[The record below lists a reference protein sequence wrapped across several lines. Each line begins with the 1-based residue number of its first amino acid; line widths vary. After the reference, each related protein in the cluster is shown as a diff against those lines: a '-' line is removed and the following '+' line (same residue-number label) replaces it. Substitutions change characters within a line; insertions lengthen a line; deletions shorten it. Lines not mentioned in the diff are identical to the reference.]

1 MTDLYN
7 TLGVSKTC
15 SEQEL
20 KKAYRKLALK
30 YHPDRNP
37 GKESEEKFKEISSA
51 YDILS
56 NKEKRVLYDKYGME
70 GLQSHAAQS
79 QNNPFDLFS
88 NLFSNGG
95 GGGQFM
101 NQKTRTKDRVEKI
114 GINLEDIYNNKIYSL
129 NINKKVICSFCLGT
143 GAKER
148 HLVKTCNKCNGT
160 GKVIHMQQLGPGF
173 ISQTQV
179 TCNNCNGRGKYI
191 NEMDKCKV
199 CSGKKVVQER
209 KKYSLHLK
217 RSMKN
222 NEKIVFEGES
232 DQYPDVDEYG
242 NLIIILVFN
251 EHPRYKI
258 VKGIDLI
265 MTYDIGLVDAL
276 CDFTFY
282 IQHLDNRVLEIECN
296 SIIQPGS
303 KKVIYNEGMTKVGNL
318 IIEFNVKLPKHLS
331 DERKQYLKKL
341 LPSSKLNENKYNA
354 EPIKVSI
361 HNYNNVDEPTGN
373 EYSQQPRQENIECA
387 QQ

>member
-1 MTDLYN
+1 MSDLYD

-37 GKESEEKFKEISSA
+37 GKESEEKFKSISSA

-56 NKEKRVLYDKYGME
+56 NKEKRVLYDKYGMD
-70 GLQSHAAQS
+70 GLQTHAAHS
-79 QNNPFDLFS
+79 QENPFNLFS

-95 GGGQFM
+95 GPTFR

-114 GINLEDIYNNKIYSL
+114 GINIEDIYNNKVYSL
-129 NINKKVICSFCLGT
+129 NINRKVICNNCLGT

-160 GKVIHMQQLGPGF
+160 GTVIHMQQLGPGF

-179 TCNNCNGRGKYI
+179 SCNKCNGKGKYI

-199 CSGKKVVQER
+199 CFGKKVVQER

-251 EHPRYKI
+251 EHPCYKI
-258 VKGIDLI
+258 KRDVDLV
-265 MTYDIGLVDAL
+265 MTYDISLVDAL
-276 CDFTFY
+276 CDCTFF

-303 KKVIYNEGMTKVGNL
+303 KKVIYNEGMTEIGNL
-318 IIEFNVKLPKHLS
+318 IIEFNVKLPKYLS
-331 DERKQYLKKL
+331 SERKQYLKKL
-341 LPSSKLNENKYNA
+341 LPISKLNGNTYNYESVKVNIHDYNK
-354 EPIKVSI
+354 
-361 HNYNNVDEPTGN
+361 VDEPIES
-373 EYSQQPRQENIECA
+373 EYYKQQTHENIECA

>member
-1 MTDLYN
+1 MTDLYD

-37 GKESEEKFKEISSA
+37 SKDSEEKFKDISSA

-56 NKEKRVLYDKYGME
+56 NKEKRDLYDKYGME
-70 GLQSHAAQS
+70 GLQTHAAHS
-79 QNNPFDLFS
+79 QDNPF
-88 NLFSNGG
+88 NLFSNFFSNSSS
-95 GGGQFM
+95 QFT
-101 NQKTRTKDRVEKI
+101 NQKTRTKDKVEKI
-114 GINLEDIYNNKIYSL
+114 GIDLEDIYNNKVYSL
-129 NINKKVICSFCLGT
+129 NINKKVICNMCLGT

-148 HLVKTCNKCNGT
+148 HLVKTCDKCNGT
-160 GKVIHMQQLGPGF
+160 GTFIHMQQLGPGF

-179 TCNNCNGRGKYI
+179 PCNKCNGKGKYI
-191 NEMDKCKV
+191 SEMDKCRV
-199 CSGKKVVQER
+199 CSGKKIILER

-217 RSMKN
+217 RTMKN

-242 NLIIILVFN
+242 NLIIIIVFN
-251 EHPRYKI
+251 KHPLYKI
-258 VKGIDLI
+258 VKGVDLM
-265 MTYDIGLVDAL
+265 MTYDISLVDAL
-276 CDFTFY
+276 CDCTFF

-303 KKVIYNEGMTKVGNL
+303 KKVIYNEGMTEIGNL
-318 IIEFNVKLPKHLS
+318 IIEFNVKLPKYLS
-331 DERKQYLKKL
+331 NERKQYLKKL
-341 LPSSKLNENKYNA
+341 LPSSKLNGNIYNS
-354 EPIKVSI
+354 ESVKVAI
-361 HNYNNVDEPTGN
+361 HNYNNIDESVESEHSN
-373 EYSQQPRQENIECA
+373 QQTRENIECA